1 MRLGVTQFEK
11 PRSSVG
17 CIEQHDPA
25 KRDQID
31 TSSKRETTRHRRVG
45 ASRLVK
51 WHVLMPQGGSRRSD
65 RSALGGRSALGAAV
79 RSWTNCA
86 PGRTESIEG
95 ALALA
100 STARCFSDLLTLLD
114 RRLHV
119 VATLLELAQ
128 KTFGR

>member
-65 RSALGGRSALGAAV
+65 RSALGAAV

-86 PGRTESIEG
+86 PGRTARLDGLNQSKVRSRLRRRRAASAIFLRFLIEG
-95 ALALA
+95 
-100 STARCFSDLLTLLD
+100 FM
-114 RRLHV
+114 
-119 VATLLELAQ
+119 
-128 KTFGR
+128 